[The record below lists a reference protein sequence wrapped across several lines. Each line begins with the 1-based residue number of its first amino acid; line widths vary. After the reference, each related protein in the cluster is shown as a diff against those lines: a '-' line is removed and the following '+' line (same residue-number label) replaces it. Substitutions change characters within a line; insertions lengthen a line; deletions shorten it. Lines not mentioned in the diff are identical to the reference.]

1 MKPNAYSGNKARD
14 RLGAVLAGGI
24 MAGAGGTAFGQES
37 GAAGVELP
45 EPVVEIVGAAE
56 ETLGQ
61 LAATETATTA
71 SDTVVQWIESI
82 GTVYHPWVN
91 WVLVAIGV
99 SLFVSHIGQLVFGKL
114 WVALRHRGWNWSE
127 ILNDLLV
134 CAFAGLAMP
143 AVLIIP
149 VGYGSFIG
157 NPVAVLSAAGVGVLM
172 GVYLYSHGVRQESLA
187 QKGKV
192 EAETAESA

>member
-1 MKPNAYSGNKARD
+1 M
-14 RLGAVLAGGI
+14 LITIGI
-24 MAGAGGTAFGQES
+24 
-37 GAAGVELP
+37 
-45 EPVVEIVGAAE
+45 
-56 ETLGQ
+56 
-61 LAATETATTA
+61 
-71 SDTVVQWIESI
+71 
-82 GTVYHPWVN
+82 
-91 WVLVAIGV
+91 

-157 NPVAVLSAAGVGVLM
+157 NPVAVLSAAGVGVLI